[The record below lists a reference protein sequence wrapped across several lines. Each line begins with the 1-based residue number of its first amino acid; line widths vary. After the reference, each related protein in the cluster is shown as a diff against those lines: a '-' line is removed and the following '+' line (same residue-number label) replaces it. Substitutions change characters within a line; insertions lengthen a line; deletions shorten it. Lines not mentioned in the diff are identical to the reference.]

1 MADKRVLII
10 GASSGIGKELAL
22 QYEKLGYEVIITARK
37 IEKLKEIAENRNIK
51 YEYLDVNN
59 YSETISKIKKLVVD
73 TDISI
78 ISAGIGDFNDKLDFD
93 IELNT
98 IKTNVAGFVACVTE
112 IFNYYKSVKNGHI
125 AAISSIASIR
135 GADSAPAYNASKAF
149 VTNYMDG
156 LRMKSIK
163 EKLNI
168 NVTTI
173 MPGLVDTQMAKG
185 EGLFW
190 VEPAELV
197 AKQIIRGIAKNKS
210 ELVVTK
216 RWKLIAMLLKLLP
229 DCIYYRM

>member
-1 MADKRVLII
+1 MDTKRVLII

-22 QYEKLGYEVIITARK
+22 QYEKLGYEVIITARNV
-37 IEKLKEIAENRNIK
+37 EKLKEIAENKKIK

-59 YSETISKIKKLVVD
+59 YYEAISKITNLVID

-112 IFNYYKSVKNGHI
+112 IFNYYKSIKKGHI

-156 LRMKSIK
+156 LRKKSIK

-190 VEPAELV
+190 VEPTEIV

-216 RWKLIAMLLKLLP
+216 RWKLIALLLKLLP
-229 DCIYYRM
+229 DFLYYKM

>member
-135 GADSAPAYNASKAF
+135 GNDSAPAYNASKAF

-156 LRMKSIK
+156 LRKKSIK

-190 VEPAELV
+190 VEPTELV